1 MTENKLQIRAKLL
14 SAIINLQNNTSDFSF
29 VGNTVDEL
37 NAIKDKDTVLEILH
51 KELLKENSE
60 MRDYTISFLLS
71 ELIEKEKTE
80 KLFFETLA
88 NPQIKDS
95 IKAKI
100 VTFLRELGKHVNYEQ
115 YLTYFENP
123 DEIIDLDTVK
133 LLENAKINPEAQID
147 FLDFVNAL
155 PEKEKEML
163 VDSLANDYTGDSLAN
178 ILIPLVLANP
188 YNDISQ
194 IAIKALGESKSNLAY
209 PVLTSLM
216 NNIDDLSVKAN
227 LQKSLSLLKLSGVKE
242 DITGEYYKK
251 LLANTPVYKCFVN
264 FPDGH
269 GNIGIIFSRK
279 NEAAFIQMFAIV
291 INDIDGIIDCFGFN
305 EISEQEFDRI
315 VNKFYQNDKIIE
327 IDEKLCKYLLTN
339 AEKISRLKY
348 QEISYEYAAWSMI
361 TKDIDYEDINLAQN
375 LSSIELNDVLLN
387 QLYKKNYFDKWFF
400 DTSNNEPFEK
410 IIEKINENKIEE
422 IKNFNEIVE
431 EAKSEIFSDAF
442 MKIFNQRLLIAAHL
456 LELSDEKTFADLTYS
471 LTKESSA
478 KETFKTDI
486 LKRSLYEYF
495 LTQKERYEN
504 LKNATSIFTRKAN
517 KDLQNID
524 INHIKQCIKTIE
536 DNWI

>member
-1 MTENKLQIRAKLL
+1 
-14 SAIINLQNNTSDFSF
+14 
-29 VGNTVDEL
+29 
-37 NAIKDKDTVLEILH
+37 
-51 KELLKENSE
+51 
-60 MRDYTISFLLS
+60 
-71 ELIEKEKTE
+71 
-80 KLFFETLA
+80 
-88 NPQIKDS
+88 
-95 IKAKI
+95 
-100 VTFLRELGKHVNYEQ
+100 
-115 YLTYFENP
+115 
-123 DEIIDLDTVK
+123 
-133 LLENAKINPEAQID
+133 
-147 FLDFVNAL
+147 
-155 PEKEKEML
+155 ML

-242 DITGEYYKK
+242 DFTGEYYKK

-375 LSSIELNDVLLN
+375 LNSIELNEVLLD
-387 QLYKKNYFDKWFF
+387 QLYNKGYFDKWFF

-410 IIEKINENKIEE
+410 IIEKLNENKIEG
-422 IKNFNEIVE
+422 INKFNEIVE

-471 LTKESSA
+471 LTKESST

-486 LKRSLYEYF
+486 LKRSLYEHF

-524 INHIKQCIKTIE
+524 IKHIKQCIKTIE